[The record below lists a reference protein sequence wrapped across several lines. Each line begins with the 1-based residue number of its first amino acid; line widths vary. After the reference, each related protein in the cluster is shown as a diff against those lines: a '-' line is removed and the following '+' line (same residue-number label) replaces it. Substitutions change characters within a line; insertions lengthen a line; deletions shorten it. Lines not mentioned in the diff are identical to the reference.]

1 MRQMKVPL
9 KKMQI
14 PKGSRSHRCY
24 GKKLVSLLRSIGLT
38 AAPPPPPPTSS
49 RWGSSPPCP
58 SCAFGLASSRDSCGS
73 GSALQGSAWGPGGLS
88 SEHRPQLG
96 VPPASHGSPAGQ
108 GG

>member
-38 AAPPPPPPTSS
+38 AAHPPPDVLTLGLLSS
-49 RWGSSPPCP
+49 LPELCFWPGFQQRLVWLWFSPPGIC
-58 SCAFGLASSRDSCGS
+58 
-73 GSALQGSAWGPGGLS
+73 
-88 SEHRPQLG
+88 LG
-96 VPPASHGSPAGQ
+96 TRRFEQ
-108 GG
+108 

>member
-38 AAPPPPPPTSS
+38 AAPPPPPRRPHAGAPLLPA
-49 RWGSSPPCP
+49 R
-58 SCAFGLASSRDSCGS
+58 AVLLAWLPAETRVALVQPSRD
-73 GSALQGSAWGPGGLS
+73 LPGD
-88 SEHRPQLG
+88 QA
-96 VPPASHGSPAGQ
+96 V
-108 GG
+108 